1 LIFAD
6 DGYKAQWG
14 YYTDGETGVL
24 LLTYRVFDPAKGR
37 FLTRDPIGVEGGI
50 NLYAYVGNGVV
61 MAWMRWNGGCC

>member
-24 LLTYRVFDPAKGR
+24 LLTYRFFDLPTAR
-37 FLTRDPIGVEGGI
+37 FLTR
-50 NLYAYVGNGVV
+50 YRAYCPLDEN
-61 MAWMRWNGGCC
+61 R